1 MKLKS
6 TLIFTSFLL
15 SLILLIPTAEL
26 TAQCSNAPN
35 FSMKNPK
42 KVKGL
47 PSSTKIGDQWIFAS
61 AAPGIDVYIEILVM
75 KNATISLAQMDASK
89 SAAGQGYDDAWQPY
103 VSHNHKGNDTS
114 YLEWKIFFKKAGT
127 QTDTVLPCLAVTAV
141 DVDGDSN
148 GLKEFIEAGTPGG
161 YAIQTPTTLTVS
173 FDGIRS
179 KAIGRVNTI
188 NLIDSSRREA
198 MFQMNFVNVSSIVYR
213 NGAIASGS
221 TNQTRHTSIFFRPF
235 FMNQLVILPIKL
247 LDFTARET
255 NGSITIDWLVDE
267 ENEPVEYT
275 VQRSADMENWQ
286 PVEKIRGNHQA
297 RGKKKYQVID
307 KQAAQ
312 GKKFYRLKQTDEQGR
327 ISYSKSVTVNG
338 VSEALFKVNQLL
350 IANNRLEANVYQG
363 GEKDITITVHSLN
376 GMLAGSKNF
385 QLKNPNNSV
394 LLDIKQSSNKIYVVT
409 IRNFDGE
416 VLYQSKIYG
425 Y

>member
-6 TLIFTSFLL
+6 TLTFFSILFTLTLMIQPADL
-15 SLILLIPTAEL
+15 S
-26 TAQCSNAPN
+26 AQCSNAPN
-35 FSMKNPK
+35 FTMKNPK

-47 PSSTKIGDQWIFAS
+47 PSGTKIGDQWIFAS

-179 KAIGRVNTI
+179 KAIGKVNTI

-198 MFQMNFVNVSSIVYR
+198 MFQMNFVNVSSILYR
-213 NGAIASGS
+213 NGAIASRS

-235 FMNQLVILPIKL
+235 FMNQLVILPVKL
-247 LDFTARET
+247 LHFTARKT
-255 NGSITIDWLVDE
+255 NGSITIDWLVEE

-275 VQRSADMENWQ
+275 VQKSSDMETWQ
-286 PVEKIRGNHQA
+286 AVEKISGNHLA
-297 RGKKKYQVID
+297 KGKKKYQVID
-307 KQAAQ
+307 KHPSS
-312 GKKFYRLKQTDEQGR
+312 GKNLYRLKQTDEQGR
-327 ISYSKSVTVNG
+327 VSYSKSVTVNG
-338 VSEALFKVNQLL
+338 ISESMFKVNQLL
-350 IANNRLEANVYQG
+350 IANNRLEANIYQG
-363 GEKDITITVHSLN
+363 TEKDITITVHSLN
-376 GMLAGSKNF
+376 GMLEGSKNF
-385 QLKNPNNSV
+385 QLKNQQNSI
-394 LLDIKQSSNKIYVVT
+394 LLDLKQSSNKIYVVT
-409 IRNFDGE
+409 IHDNGGDI
-416 VLYQSKIYG
+416 LYQSKIYG